1 MNVFQYV
8 RVEGCQWGLLGYV
21 KFKDVERIWMR
32 NTALR
37 LERVTRECPASS
49 NICPKKEKLNGNGCK
64 RLSSLALWDEK
75 KPAIVVSSEA
85 SLTKI
90 SNSLEVLG
98 SHQRSLRK
106 VAQGSHVHTFF
117 LDAAKPLNSLPDD
130 VQEKCGSDSDPLSL
144 CGKEDS

>member
-1 MNVFQYV
+1 MPSLIKHLPKEGK
-8 RVEGCQWGLLGYV
+8 VEWQWLQ
-21 KFKDVERIWMR
+21 K
-32 NTALR
+32 AL
-37 LERVTRECPASS
+37 VACVV
-49 NICPKKEKLNGNGCK
+49 
-64 RLSSLALWDEK
+64 DEK

-85 SLTKI
+85 SLAKI

-144 CGKEDS
+144 CGKKDS